1 MGSDNKTC
9 KPLNLF
15 FSYGHEKKD
24 QFITCKIFH
33 AVKDR
38 GHHVWRDTE
47 KITFSS
53 SWRQKIENGVLH
65 SNGVIGCL
73 SAYSCRPGGVC
84 LDELSIAVGVRGG
97 RRVYSILLDKE
108 GDVNPPQSVADR
120 QWLDMSDWREKRAQG
135 SDVFEPWFA
144 ARMQELFAV
153 VESPENVEFV
163 GQITTIRQRL
173 TVYYGTARQNK
184 LLQNPFI
191 GRAWLTQRV
200 DAWLD
205 DENAPRTLFLTGAPA
220 VGKSAW
226 ACHYAQYNG
235 RVAAALFLDSDC
247 DYFNDP
253 RTVIQTL
260 AFLLACRLP
269 EYREIL
275 MEFLPDN
282 RKETAKMSEQE
293 LFSCLLA
300 EPFQHIV
307 DGAHRHMAI
316 VIDGL
321 DEAGHETNALAKVL
335 FRYAAQLPNWI
346 RFLLCGRDVPAL
358 RPFTETALRVELPSG
373 SAENLADMRAFFC
386 FRLEKTFGSDPQWGE
401 ALERMTARSEGIAL
415 YAQLLC
421 DMLLDKKTL
430 DCEEFPKGLTGMF
443 TVWFEHYI
451 PDVEEFRRFFRPAIC
466 CILGMPGQALPI
478 ATLRRVMGWRA
489 AQTNDFL
496 LRLQV
501 LLRRKNDVHGEE
513 TVTFDHAFV
522 REWLSSE
529 AAGKFYC
536 PPEDGRE
543 LLAEGIYAAFEKDA
557 EGLTCWEA
565 IILYDYGK
573 SNPFQLPE
581 ENIMGLLRYNEKYA
595 QKIAD
600 SFALEDKVMMVAEL
614 NRKRGKL
621 NFANLFLQ
629 EILEKSD
636 KRLERHS
643 DAETLRRRAICLNKY
658 GYNLREQCRYH
669 KAQDTFSEY
678 RCVLREIYKKTGL
691 IEDKRDY
698 LMSDIT
704 IGDTIVAGVK
714 NEDEW
719 DSFIGIR
726 ASLDKAIS
734 KALRAADKHYTRT
747 QEKMEELTTEQDGKQ
762 YLVDLALCYK
772 KKGHVQKDSQSAL
785 FWFEE
790 EAKTYEKAYAEQSTE
805 SVNEK
810 LIDCYIRIG
819 DIQKEL
825 ENDEGAQDAYKSA
838 YEKLEKNP
846 ELSTEP
852 DEMAKQAVQLDRNG
866 DLLLRLGK
874 WDEALDS
881 YCASRKQRKQLV
893 NVRST
898 PQTQMDL
905 AASCSKVAS
914 MLNSKEKRKE
924 AEEYYHEA
932 YCLLENL
939 RKNTKSDRILSAW
952 YECINNLNGICIKTE
967 RLSEAAQCQ
976 QKHFDVYFGEE
987 FSKLNK
993 FISRDPMMFSFSL
1006 IDLGGAY
1013 ERAGDMETAI
1023 EKYRQALKKME
1034 SISSNYGWDRI
1045 GEEMEILRTRIAE
1058 LEQKTE

>member
-163 GQITTIRQRL
+163 GQITTIKQRL

-321 DEAGHETNALAKVL
+321 DEAGHETNTLAKVL
-335 FRYAAQLPNWI
+335 FRYASQLPDWI

-373 SAENLADMRAFFC
+373 SAENLADMRALFC

-466 CILGMPGQALPI
+466 CILGAPGQALPI

-501 LLRRKNDVHGEE
+501 LLRRKNDVYGEE

-522 REWLSSE
+522 REWLGSE

-565 IILYDYGK
+565 LY
-573 SNPFQLPE
+573 L
-581 ENIMGLLRYNEKYA
+581 YA
-595 QKIAD
+595 ANCWLHTFSDEQSQRITD
-600 SFALEDKVMMVAEL
+600 SFLLEDKVLSVAKTYIEKGSLAVADRIFRMVLDRADDRLSRHGQEADIL
-614 NRKRGKL
+614 LRK
-621 NFANLFLQ
+621 AV
-629 EILEKSD
+629 
-636 KRLERHS
+636 
-643 DAETLRRRAICLNKY
+643 CLSEY
-658 GYNLREQCRYH
+658 GNNLREQCRHSEAKKTLLACTKILQELCRTGKTEDERNFLTSYIAIGDAVRSESGKKESLRYYR
-669 KAQDTFSEY
+669 KAQIGMERLTARQDG
-678 RCVLREIYKKTGL
+678 KM
-691 IEDKRDY
+691 Y
-698 LMSDIT
+698 LSDLAICYERM
-704 IGDTIVAGVK
+704 GDVQEK
-714 NEDEW
+714 NEDAVYWYKKEYDVYQKCLTSDMAERIINCEVRLGDCYMELGQW
-719 DSFIGIR
+719 KEVLQVYSDAYENWREYFKDPKTPAAIASQAVLFDRAGGLYSRIGQN
-726 ASLDKAIS
+726 A
-734 KALRAADKHYTRT
+734 KALEYFR
-747 QEKMEELTTEQDGKQ
+747 
-762 YLVDLALCYK
+762 
-772 KKGHVQKDSQSAL
+772 
-785 FWFEE
+785 
-790 EAKTYEKAYAEQSTE
+790 E
-805 SVNEK
+805 SMR
-810 LIDCYIRIG
+810 LRI
-819 DIQKEL
+819 Q
-825 ENDEGAQDAYKSA
+825 
-838 YEKLEKNP
+838 LEKRK
-846 ELSTEP
+846 STP
-852 DEMAKQAVQLDRNG
+852 MTRWNLAVSYRLVADE
-866 DLLLRLGK
+866 
-874 WDEALDS
+874 
-881 YCASRKQRKQLV
+881 LV
-893 NVRST
+893 NVN
-898 PQTQMDL
+898 
-905 AASCSKVAS
+905 A
-914 MLNSKEKRKE
+914 
-924 AEEYYHEA
+924 HEA
-932 YCLLENL
+932 QEYFKKACAVLKQLKEEKMGNSYIEDELEYCQ
-939 RKNTKSDRILSAW
+939 R
-952 YECINNLNGICIKTE
+952 
-967 RLSEAAQCQ
+967 RLSYIE
-976 QKHFDVYFGEE
+976 
-987 FSKLNK
+987 
-993 FISRDPMMFSFSL
+993 SL
-1006 IDLGGAY
+1006 Y
-1013 ERAGDMETAI
+1013 
-1023 EKYRQALKKME
+1023 KK
-1034 SISSNYGWDRI
+1034 
-1045 GEEMEILRTRIAE
+1045 
-1058 LEQKTE
+1058 

>member
-15 FSYGHEKKD
+15 FSYGRKKED

-163 GQITTIRQRL
+163 GQIATIRQRL
-173 TVYYGTARQNK
+173 AVYYGTARQNK

-205 DENAPRTLFLTGAPA
+205 DKNAPRTLFLTGAPA

-275 MEFLPDN
+275 MEFLPDS

-335 FRYAAQLPNWI
+335 FRYASQLPDWI

-373 SAENLADMRAFFC
+373 SAENLADMRALFC

-430 DCEEFPKGLTGMF
+430 DCEEFPVGLTGMF

-501 LLRRKNDVHGEE
+501 LLRRKNDVYGEE

-522 REWLSSE
+522 REWLGSE

-557 EGLTCWEA
+557 EGLTCLEA
-565 IILYDYGK
+565 LY
-573 SNPFQLPE
+573 L
-581 ENIMGLLRYNEKYA
+581 YA
-595 QKIAD
+595 ANCWLHTFSDEQSQKITD
-600 SFALEDKVMMVAEL
+600 SFLLEDKVLSVAKTYIEKGSLAVADRIFRMVLDRADDRLSRHGQEADIL
-614 NRKRGKL
+614 LRK
-621 NFANLFLQ
+621 AV
-629 EILEKSD
+629 
-636 KRLERHS
+636 
-643 DAETLRRRAICLNKY
+643 CLSEY
-658 GYNLREQCRYH
+658 GNNLREQCRHSEAKKTLLACTKILQELCRTGKTEDERNFLTSYIAIGDAVRSESGKKESLRYYR
-669 KAQDTFSEY
+669 KAQIGMERLTARQDG
-678 RCVLREIYKKTGL
+678 KM
-691 IEDKRDY
+691 Y
-698 LMSDIT
+698 LSDLAICYERM
-704 IGDTIVAGVK
+704 GDVQEK
-714 NEDEW
+714 NEDAVYWYKKEYDVYQKCLTSDMAERIINCEVRLGDCYMELGQW
-719 DSFIGIR
+719 KEVLQVYSDAYENWREYFKDPKTPAAIASQAVLFDRAGGLYSRIGQN
-726 ASLDKAIS
+726 A
-734 KALRAADKHYTRT
+734 KALEYFR
-747 QEKMEELTTEQDGKQ
+747 
-762 YLVDLALCYK
+762 
-772 KKGHVQKDSQSAL
+772 
-785 FWFEE
+785 
-790 EAKTYEKAYAEQSTE
+790 E
-805 SVNEK
+805 SMR
-810 LIDCYIRIG
+810 LRI
-819 DIQKEL
+819 Q
-825 ENDEGAQDAYKSA
+825 
-838 YEKLEKNP
+838 LEKRK
-846 ELSTEP
+846 STP
-852 DEMAKQAVQLDRNG
+852 MTQWNLAVSYRLVADE
-866 DLLLRLGK
+866 
-874 WDEALDS
+874 
-881 YCASRKQRKQLV
+881 LV
-893 NVRST
+893 NVN
-898 PQTQMDL
+898 
-905 AASCSKVAS
+905 A
-914 MLNSKEKRKE
+914 
-924 AEEYYHEA
+924 HEA
-932 YCLLENL
+932 QEYFKKACAVLKQLKQEKKGNSYIEDELEYCQ
-939 RKNTKSDRILSAW
+939 R
-952 YECINNLNGICIKTE
+952 
-967 RLSEAAQCQ
+967 RLSYIE
-976 QKHFDVYFGEE
+976 
-987 FSKLNK
+987 
-993 FISRDPMMFSFSL
+993 SL
-1006 IDLGGAY
+1006 Y
-1013 ERAGDMETAI
+1013 
-1023 EKYRQALKKME
+1023 KK
-1034 SISSNYGWDRI
+1034 
-1045 GEEMEILRTRIAE
+1045 
-1058 LEQKTE
+1058 

>member
-335 FRYAAQLPNWI
+335 FRYAAQLPDWI

-373 SAENLADMRAFFC
+373 SAENLADMRALFC

-401 ALERMTARSEGIAL
+401 ALERMTARSEGIAM

-430 DCEEFPKGLTGMF
+430 DCEEFPVGLTGMF

-466 CILGMPGQALPI
+466 CILGAPGQALPI

-501 LLRRKNDVHGEE
+501 LLRRKNDVYGEE

-522 REWLSSE
+522 REWLGSE
-529 AAGKFYC
+529 AAGRFYC

-565 IILYDYGK
+565 LY
-573 SNPFQLPE
+573 L
-581 ENIMGLLRYNEKYA
+581 YA
-595 QKIAD
+595 ANCWLHTFSDEQSQRITD
-600 SFALEDKVMMVAEL
+600 SFLLEDKVLSVAKTYIEKGSLAVADRIFRMVLDRADDRLSRHGQEADIL
-614 NRKRGKL
+614 LRK
-621 NFANLFLQ
+621 AV
-629 EILEKSD
+629 
-636 KRLERHS
+636 
-643 DAETLRRRAICLNKY
+643 CLSEY
-658 GYNLREQCRYH
+658 GNNLREQCRHSEAKKTLLACTKILQELCRTGKTEDERNFLTSYIAIGDAVRSESGKKESLRYYR
-669 KAQDTFSEY
+669 KAQIGMERLTARQD
-678 RCVLREIYKKTGL
+678 G
-691 IEDKRDY
+691 KRY
-698 LMSDIT
+698 LSDLAICYERM
-704 IGDTIVAGVK
+704 GDVQEK
-714 NEDEW
+714 NEDAVYWYKKEYDVYQKCLTSDMAERIINCEVRLGDCYMELGQW
-719 DSFIGIR
+719 KEVLQVYSDAYENWREYFKDPKTPAAIASQAVLFDRSGGLYSRIGQN
-726 ASLDKAIS
+726 A
-734 KALRAADKHYTRT
+734 KALEYFR
-747 QEKMEELTTEQDGKQ
+747 
-762 YLVDLALCYK
+762 
-772 KKGHVQKDSQSAL
+772 
-785 FWFEE
+785 
-790 EAKTYEKAYAEQSTE
+790 E
-805 SVNEK
+805 SMR
-810 LIDCYIRIG
+810 LRI
-819 DIQKEL
+819 Q
-825 ENDEGAQDAYKSA
+825 
-838 YEKLEKNP
+838 LEKRK
-846 ELSTEP
+846 STP
-852 DEMAKQAVQLDRNG
+852 MTRWNLAVSYRLVADE
-866 DLLLRLGK
+866 
-874 WDEALDS
+874 
-881 YCASRKQRKQLV
+881 LV
-893 NVRST
+893 NVN
-898 PQTQMDL
+898 
-905 AASCSKVAS
+905 A
-914 MLNSKEKRKE
+914 
-924 AEEYYHEA
+924 HEA
-932 YCLLENL
+932 QEYFKKACAVLKQLKEEKMGNSYIEDELEYCQ
-939 RKNTKSDRILSAW
+939 R
-952 YECINNLNGICIKTE
+952 
-967 RLSEAAQCQ
+967 RLSYIE
-976 QKHFDVYFGEE
+976 
-987 FSKLNK
+987 
-993 FISRDPMMFSFSL
+993 SL
-1006 IDLGGAY
+1006 Y
-1013 ERAGDMETAI
+1013 
-1023 EKYRQALKKME
+1023 KK
-1034 SISSNYGWDRI
+1034 
-1045 GEEMEILRTRIAE
+1045 
-1058 LEQKTE
+1058 

>member
-163 GQITTIRQRL
+163 GQITTIKQRL

-321 DEAGHETNALAKVL
+321 DEAGHETNTLAKVL
-335 FRYAAQLPNWI
+335 FRYASQLPDWI

-373 SAENLADMRAFFC
+373 SAENLADMRALFC

-466 CILGMPGQALPI
+466 CILVAPGQALPI

-501 LLRRKNDVHGEE
+501 LLRRKNDVYGEE

-522 REWLSSE
+522 REWLGSE

-565 IILYDYGK
+565 LY
-573 SNPFQLPE
+573 L
-581 ENIMGLLRYNEKYA
+581 YA
-595 QKIAD
+595 ANCWLHTFSDEQSQRITD
-600 SFALEDKVMMVAEL
+600 SFLLEDKVLSVAKTYIEKGSLAVADRIFRMVLDRADDRLSRHGQEADIL
-614 NRKRGKL
+614 LRK
-621 NFANLFLQ
+621 AV
-629 EILEKSD
+629 
-636 KRLERHS
+636 
-643 DAETLRRRAICLNKY
+643 CLSEY
-658 GYNLREQCRYH
+658 GNNLREQCRHSEAKKTLLACTKILQELCRTGKTEDERNFLTSYIAIGDAVRSESGKKESLRYYR
-669 KAQDTFSEY
+669 KAQIGMERLTARQDG
-678 RCVLREIYKKTGL
+678 KM
-691 IEDKRDY
+691 Y
-698 LMSDIT
+698 LSDLAICYERM
-704 IGDTIVAGVK
+704 GDVQEK
-714 NEDEW
+714 NEDAVYWYKKEYDVYQKCLTSDMAERIINCEVRLGDCYMELGQW
-719 DSFIGIR
+719 KEVLQVYSDAYENWREYFKDPKTPAAIASQAVLFDRAGGLYSRIGQN
-726 ASLDKAIS
+726 A
-734 KALRAADKHYTRT
+734 KALEYFR
-747 QEKMEELTTEQDGKQ
+747 
-762 YLVDLALCYK
+762 
-772 KKGHVQKDSQSAL
+772 
-785 FWFEE
+785 
-790 EAKTYEKAYAEQSTE
+790 E
-805 SVNEK
+805 SMR
-810 LIDCYIRIG
+810 LRI
-819 DIQKEL
+819 Q
-825 ENDEGAQDAYKSA
+825 
-838 YEKLEKNP
+838 LEKRK
-846 ELSTEP
+846 STP
-852 DEMAKQAVQLDRNG
+852 MTRWNLAVSYRLVADE
-866 DLLLRLGK
+866 
-874 WDEALDS
+874 
-881 YCASRKQRKQLV
+881 LV
-893 NVRST
+893 NVN
-898 PQTQMDL
+898 
-905 AASCSKVAS
+905 A
-914 MLNSKEKRKE
+914 
-924 AEEYYHEA
+924 HEA
-932 YCLLENL
+932 QEYFKKACAVLKQLKEEKMGNSYIEDELEYCQ
-939 RKNTKSDRILSAW
+939 R
-952 YECINNLNGICIKTE
+952 
-967 RLSEAAQCQ
+967 RLSYIE
-976 QKHFDVYFGEE
+976 
-987 FSKLNK
+987 
-993 FISRDPMMFSFSL
+993 SL
-1006 IDLGGAY
+1006 Y
-1013 ERAGDMETAI
+1013 
-1023 EKYRQALKKME
+1023 KK
-1034 SISSNYGWDRI
+1034 
-1045 GEEMEILRTRIAE
+1045 
-1058 LEQKTE
+1058 

>member
-163 GQITTIRQRL
+163 GQITTIKQRL

-275 MEFLPDN
+275 MEFLPDS
-282 RKETAKMSEQE
+282 RKETAGMSEQE

-335 FRYAAQLPNWI
+335 FRYASQLPDWI

-358 RPFTETALRVELPSG
+358 KPFTETALRVELPSG

-466 CILGMPGQALPI
+466 CILGAPGQALPI

-501 LLRRKNDVHGEE
+501 LLRRKNDVYGEE

-522 REWLSSE
+522 REWLGSE
-529 AAGKFYC
+529 AAGRFYC

-565 IILYDYGK
+565 LY
-573 SNPFQLPE
+573 L
-581 ENIMGLLRYNEKYA
+581 YA
-595 QKIAD
+595 ANCWLHTFSDEQSQRITD
-600 SFALEDKVMMVAEL
+600 SFLLEDKVLSVAKTYIEKGSLAVADRIFRMVLDRADDRLSRHGQEADIL
-614 NRKRGKL
+614 LRK
-621 NFANLFLQ
+621 AV
-629 EILEKSD
+629 
-636 KRLERHS
+636 
-643 DAETLRRRAICLNKY
+643 CLSEY
-658 GYNLREQCRYH
+658 GNNLREQCRHSEAKKTLLACTKILQELCRTGKTEDERNFLTSYIAIGDAVRSESGKKESLRYYR
-669 KAQDTFSEY
+669 KAQIGMERLTARQDG
-678 RCVLREIYKKTGL
+678 KM
-691 IEDKRDY
+691 Y
-698 LMSDIT
+698 LSDLAICYERM
-704 IGDTIVAGVK
+704 GDVQEK
-714 NEDEW
+714 NEDAVYWYKKEYDVYQKCLTSDMAERIINCEVRLGDCYMELGQW
-719 DSFIGIR
+719 KEVLQVYSDAYENWREYFKDPKTPAAIASQAVLFDRAGGLYSRIGQN
-726 ASLDKAIS
+726 A
-734 KALRAADKHYTRT
+734 KALEYFR
-747 QEKMEELTTEQDGKQ
+747 
-762 YLVDLALCYK
+762 
-772 KKGHVQKDSQSAL
+772 
-785 FWFEE
+785 
-790 EAKTYEKAYAEQSTE
+790 E
-805 SVNEK
+805 SMR
-810 LIDCYIRIG
+810 LRI
-819 DIQKEL
+819 Q
-825 ENDEGAQDAYKSA
+825 
-838 YEKLEKNP
+838 LEKRK
-846 ELSTEP
+846 STP
-852 DEMAKQAVQLDRNG
+852 MTRWNLAVSYRLVADE
-866 DLLLRLGK
+866 
-874 WDEALDS
+874 
-881 YCASRKQRKQLV
+881 LV
-893 NVRST
+893 NVN
-898 PQTQMDL
+898 
-905 AASCSKVAS
+905 A
-914 MLNSKEKRKE
+914 
-924 AEEYYHEA
+924 HEA
-932 YCLLENL
+932 QEYFKKACAVLKQLKEEKMGNSYIEDELEYCQ
-939 RKNTKSDRILSAW
+939 R
-952 YECINNLNGICIKTE
+952 
-967 RLSEAAQCQ
+967 RLSYIE
-976 QKHFDVYFGEE
+976 
-987 FSKLNK
+987 
-993 FISRDPMMFSFSL
+993 SL
-1006 IDLGGAY
+1006 Y
-1013 ERAGDMETAI
+1013 
-1023 EKYRQALKKME
+1023 KK
-1034 SISSNYGWDRI
+1034 
-1045 GEEMEILRTRIAE
+1045 
-1058 LEQKTE
+1058 

>member
-15 FSYGHEKKD
+15 FSYGRKKED

-163 GQITTIRQRL
+163 GQIATIRQRL

-275 MEFLPDN
+275 LEFLPAS

-321 DEAGHETNALAKVL
+321 DEAGHETNTLAKVL
-335 FRYAAQLPNWI
+335 FRYAAQLPDWI

-358 RPFTETALRVELPSG
+358 KPFTETALRVELPSG
-373 SAENLADMRAFFC
+373 SAENLADMRALFC

-430 DCEEFPKGLTGMF
+430 DCEDFPKGLTGMF

-501 LLRRKNDVHGEE
+501 LLRRKNDVYGEE

-522 REWLSSE
+522 REWLGSE

-557 EGLTCWEA
+557 EGLTRLEA
-565 IILYDYGK
+565 AYLYAVNYDFHLF
-573 SNPFQLPE
+573 SDEQNRR
-581 ENIMGLLRYNEKYA
+581 IT
-595 QKIAD
+595 D
-600 SFALEDKVMMVAEL
+600 SRSMEDKVLAVAETHIEEGRL
-614 NRKRGKL
+614 AAADGIFRMVLEMADDRISRCGREV
-621 NFANLFLQ
+621 
-629 EILEKSD
+629 EIL
-636 KRLERHS
+636 
-643 DAETLRRRAICLNKY
+643 RRKAVCLSIY
-658 GYNLREQCRYH
+658 GNNLREQCRYSEAKKTLWACTKILQELCRTGKTEDERNFWINYNAIGDVVRLESGRKESLPYYR
-669 KAQDTFSEY
+669 KAQRGMESLTARQEGARYLSDLAICYERIGDVQEKTKEAAY
-678 RCVLREIYKKTGL
+678 WYKKEYDVYQKCLTSDMADQIINCEVRLGDCYMEL
-691 IEDKRDY
+691 GQLKEAKRVY
-698 LMSDIT
+698 SD
-704 IGDTIVAGVK
+704 AYKKWNEYFK
-714 NEDEW
+714 NKKTP
-719 DSFIGIR
+719 
-726 ASLDKAIS
+726 KAILNQAILFDRAGGLYS
-734 KALRAADKHYTRT
+734 RIGQNEKALIWYQKSLRLLIQLEKKKSTSTTRRNLAASYRNVADELANVNVHEAKEYFKKEYAILKQLK
-747 QEKMEELTTEQDGKQ
+747 QEKM
-762 YLVDLALCYK
+762 
-772 KKGHVQKDSQSAL
+772 
-785 FWFEE
+785 
-790 EAKTYEKAYAEQSTE
+790 
-805 SVNEK
+805 
-810 LIDCYIRIG
+810 G
-819 DIQKEL
+819 DIEDDL
-825 ENDEGAQDAYKSA
+825 EYCQRRLSYIEGLC
-838 YEKLEKNP
+838 EKTAEP
-846 ELSTEP
+846 EP
-852 DEMAKQAVQLDRNG
+852 
-866 DLLLRLGK
+866 
-874 WDEALDS
+874 
-881 YCASRKQRKQLV
+881 
-893 NVRST
+893 
-898 PQTQMDL
+898 
-905 AASCSKVAS
+905 
-914 MLNSKEKRKE
+914 
-924 AEEYYHEA
+924 
-932 YCLLENL
+932 
-939 RKNTKSDRILSAW
+939 
-952 YECINNLNGICIKTE
+952 KTE
-967 RLSEAAQCQ
+967 
-976 QKHFDVYFGEE
+976 
-987 FSKLNK
+987 
-993 FISRDPMMFSFSL
+993 
-1006 IDLGGAY
+1006 
-1013 ERAGDMETAI
+1013 
-1023 EKYRQALKKME
+1023 
-1034 SISSNYGWDRI
+1034 
-1045 GEEMEILRTRIAE
+1045 
-1058 LEQKTE
+1058 

>member
-15 FSYGHEKKD
+15 FSYGHKKEE

-38 GHHVWRDTE
+38 GHHIWRDTE

-120 QWLDMSDWREKRAQG
+120 QWLDMSAWREKRAQG
-135 SDVFEPWFA
+135 SAVFEPWFA

-153 VESPENVEFV
+153 IESPENVEFV

-173 TVYYGTARQNK
+173 TVYYGTAKQNK

-205 DENAPRTLFLTGAPA
+205 DKNAPRTLFLTGAPA

-275 MEFLPDN
+275 MEFLPDS
-282 RKETAKMSEQE
+282 RKETARMNEQE

-335 FRYAAQLPNWI
+335 FRYASQLPNWI

-358 RPFTETALRVELPSG
+358 KPFTETALRVELPSG

-401 ALERMTARSEGIAL
+401 ALERMTARSEGIAM

-501 LLRRKNDVHGEE
+501 LLRRKNDVYGEE

-522 REWLSSE
+522 REWLGSE
-529 AAGKFYC
+529 AAGRFYC

-565 IILYDYGK
+565 ETLADFRNMLSQTQREKVEDSYAFEVVLLRAAKHNLPLYGQAHAIAASRCTRNESENNLRHLLEILNKETIITLATKELRENYPLLLSEKCDVYKKLEPLVTGDEKETIRKHWIRHYIQIGNYLAHSGKLFDGHRILEQSCKELEEKEIYPKELLIAYDAFLYCLRKENKHRKAWKTCKNACALAKKTQDMYYISEFYTEMGAILLDLDHPEMIPNYLQEGAEKMESVYKNATRNKSDSDRFMPYLREASKACKDLGDMFYEASNTPQAINAYQISVKIREPMKKERDNDELNDSLLISCLKPDGPNVTDDLSDWYQKFKTYKKWLEDYTQKGYTI
-573 SNPFQLPE
+573 SQR
-581 ENIMGLLRYNEKYA
+581 NIMN
-595 QKIAD
+595 
-600 SFALEDKVMMVAEL
+600 
-614 NRKRGKL
+614 
-621 NFANLFLQ
+621 
-629 EILEKSD
+629 
-636 KRLERHS
+636 RLERH
-643 DAETLRRRAICLNKY
+643 C
-658 GYNLREQCRYH
+658 
-669 KAQDTFSEY
+669 
-678 RCVLREIYKKTGL
+678 
-691 IEDKRDY
+691 KRLGNY
-698 LMSDIT
+698 P
-704 IGDTIVAGVK
+704 
-714 NEDEW
+714 
-719 DSFIGIR
+719 R
-726 ASLDKAIS
+726 
-734 KALRAADKHYTRT
+734 
-747 QEKMEELTTEQDGKQ
+747 
-762 YLVDLALCYK
+762 
-772 KKGHVQKDSQSAL
+772 
-785 FWFEE
+785 
-790 EAKTYEKAYAEQSTE
+790 
-805 SVNEK
+805 
-810 LIDCYIRIG
+810 
-819 DIQKEL
+819 
-825 ENDEGAQDAYKSA
+825 
-838 YEKLEKNP
+838 EKLEAHIFY
-846 ELSTEP
+846 
-852 DEMAKQAVQLDRNG
+852 MRVVG
-866 DLLLRLGK
+866 D
-874 WDEALDS
+874 
-881 YCASRKQRKQLV
+881 
-893 NVRST
+893 
-898 PQTQMDL
+898 
-905 AASCSKVAS
+905 
-914 MLNSKEKRKE
+914 MLQDIPGEKERCYQE
-924 AEEYYHEA
+924 AEE
-932 YCLLENL
+932 LLKCYNDG
-939 RKNTKSDRILSAW
+939 K
-952 YECINNLNGICIKTE
+952 
-967 RLSEAAQCQ
+967 
-976 QKHFDVYFGEE
+976 
-987 FSKLNK
+987 
-993 FISRDPMMFSFSL
+993 
-1006 IDLGGAY
+1006 
-1013 ERAGDMETAI
+1013 
-1023 EKYRQALKKME
+1023 
-1034 SISSNYGWDRI
+1034 
-1045 GEEMEILRTRIAE
+1045 
-1058 LEQKTE
+1058 

>member
-120 QWLDMSDWREKRAQG
+120 QWLDMSDWREKLAQG

-275 MEFLPDN
+275 LEFLPAS

-335 FRYAAQLPNWI
+335 FRYASQLPNWI

-358 RPFTETALRVELPSG
+358 KPFTETALRVELPSG

-501 LLRRKNDVHGEE
+501 LLRRKNDVYGEE

-522 REWLSSE
+522 REWLGSE
-529 AAGKFYC
+529 AAGRFYC

-565 IILYDYGK
+565 LY
-573 SNPFQLPE
+573 L
-581 ENIMGLLRYNEKYA
+581 YA
-595 QKIAD
+595 ANCWLHTFSDEQSQRITD
-600 SFALEDKVMMVAEL
+600 SFLLEDKVLSVAKTYIEKGSLAVADRIFRMVLDRADDRLSRHGQEADIL
-614 NRKRGKL
+614 LRK
-621 NFANLFLQ
+621 AV
-629 EILEKSD
+629 
-636 KRLERHS
+636 
-643 DAETLRRRAICLNKY
+643 CLSEY
-658 GYNLREQCRYH
+658 GNNLREQCRHSEAKKTLLACTKILQELCRTGKTEDERNFLTSYIAIGDAVRSESGKKESLRYYR
-669 KAQDTFSEY
+669 KAQIGMERLTARQDG
-678 RCVLREIYKKTGL
+678 KM
-691 IEDKRDY
+691 Y
-698 LMSDIT
+698 LSDLAICYERM
-704 IGDTIVAGVK
+704 GDVQEK
-714 NEDEW
+714 NEDAVYWYKKEYDVYQKCLTSDMAERIINCEVRLGDCYMELGQW
-719 DSFIGIR
+719 KEVLQVYSDAYENWREYFKDPKTPAAIASQAVLFDRAGGLYSRIGQN
-726 ASLDKAIS
+726 A
-734 KALRAADKHYTRT
+734 KALEYFR
-747 QEKMEELTTEQDGKQ
+747 
-762 YLVDLALCYK
+762 
-772 KKGHVQKDSQSAL
+772 
-785 FWFEE
+785 
-790 EAKTYEKAYAEQSTE
+790 E
-805 SVNEK
+805 SMR
-810 LIDCYIRIG
+810 LRI
-819 DIQKEL
+819 Q
-825 ENDEGAQDAYKSA
+825 
-838 YEKLEKNP
+838 LEKRK
-846 ELSTEP
+846 STP
-852 DEMAKQAVQLDRNG
+852 MTRWNLAVSYRLVADE
-866 DLLLRLGK
+866 
-874 WDEALDS
+874 
-881 YCASRKQRKQLV
+881 LV
-893 NVRST
+893 NVN
-898 PQTQMDL
+898 
-905 AASCSKVAS
+905 A
-914 MLNSKEKRKE
+914 
-924 AEEYYHEA
+924 HEA
-932 YCLLENL
+932 QEYFKKACAVLKQLKEEKMGNSYIEDELEYCQ
-939 RKNTKSDRILSAW
+939 R
-952 YECINNLNGICIKTE
+952 
-967 RLSEAAQCQ
+967 RLSYIE
-976 QKHFDVYFGEE
+976 
-987 FSKLNK
+987 
-993 FISRDPMMFSFSL
+993 SL
-1006 IDLGGAY
+1006 Y
-1013 ERAGDMETAI
+1013 
-1023 EKYRQALKKME
+1023 KK
-1034 SISSNYGWDRI
+1034 
-1045 GEEMEILRTRIAE
+1045 
-1058 LEQKTE
+1058 

>member
-15 FSYGHEKKD
+15 FSYGHEKED

-53 SWRQKIENGVLH
+53 SWRQKIENGVLN

-153 VESPENVEFV
+153 IESPENVEFI
-163 GQITTIRQRL
+163 GQITAIKQRL

-205 DENAPRTLFLTGAPA
+205 DKNAPRTLFLTGAPA

-275 MEFLPDN
+275 MEFLPDS
-282 RKETAKMSEQE
+282 RKETARMSEQE

-335 FRYAAQLPNWI
+335 FRYASQLPNWI

-358 RPFTETALRVELPSG
+358 KPFTETALRVELPSG
-373 SAENLADMRAFFC
+373 SAENLADMRALFC

-430 DCEEFPKGLTGMF
+430 DCEEFPVGLTGMF

-501 LLRRKNDVHGEE
+501 LLRRKNDVYGEE

-522 REWLSSE
+522 REWLGSE

-565 IILYDYGK
+565 ETLADFRNMLSQTQREKVEDSYAFEVVLLEAEKQHKHRNYSYELYEKVHAIAVSRCARSESED
-573 SNPFQLPE
+573 NLRH
-581 ENIMGLLRYNEKYA
+581 LLT
-595 QKIAD
+595 
-600 SFALEDKVMMVAEL
+600 
-614 NRKRGKL
+614 
-621 NFANLFLQ
+621 
-629 EILEKSD
+629 ILEKEEFIALSIKKFRGNFERIVSEECD
-636 KRLERHS
+636 TYKKLERLVTGVEKERVVKQWI
-643 DAETLRRRAICLNKY
+643 ACYMLLN
-658 GYNLREQCRYH
+658 H
-669 KAQDTFSEY
+669 T
-678 RCVLREIYKKTGL
+678 VT
-691 IEDKRDY
+691 
-698 LMSDIT
+698 
-704 IGDTIVAGVK
+704 
-714 NEDEW
+714 
-719 DSFIGIR
+719 
-726 ASLDKAIS
+726 
-734 KALRAADKHYTRT
+734 
-747 QEKMEELTTEQDGKQ
+747 
-762 YLVDLALCYK
+762 
-772 KKGHVQKDSQSAL
+772 
-785 FWFEE
+785 
-790 EAKTYEKAYAEQSTE
+790 
-805 SVNEK
+805 
-810 LIDCYIRIG
+810 
-819 DIQKEL
+819 EL
-825 ENDEGAQDAYKSA
+825 ENACK
-838 YEKLEKNP
+838 KLEEN
-846 ELSTEP
+846 E
-852 DEMAKQAVQLDRNG
+852 V
-866 DLLLRLGK
+866 
-874 WDEALDS
+874 
-881 YCASRKQRKQLV
+881 
-893 NVRST
+893 
-898 PQTQMDL
+898 
-905 AASCSKVAS
+905 
-914 MLNSKEKRKE
+914 
-924 AEEYYHEA
+924 YHEDLIKMYLMLA
-932 YCLLENL
+932 EVLKKENQYQKSMDNF
-939 RKNTKSDRILSAW
+939 KNACILASKMGRV
-952 YECINNLNGICIKTE
+952 INLNWKTE
-967 RLSEAAQCQ
+967 R
-976 QKHFDVYFGEE
+976 KHGRYFPK
-987 FSKLNK
+987 SHRK
-993 FISRDPMMFSFSL
+993 
-1006 IDLGGAY
+1006 
-1013 ERAGDMETAI
+1013 
-1023 EKYRQALKKME
+1023 
-1034 SISSNYGWDRI
+1034 
-1045 GEEMEILRTRIAE
+1045 
-1058 LEQKTE
+1058 

>member
-163 GQITTIRQRL
+163 GQITTIKQRL
-173 TVYYGTARQNK
+173 TVYYGTARKNK

-321 DEAGHETNALAKVL
+321 DEAGHETNTLAKVL
-335 FRYAAQLPNWI
+335 FRYASQLPDWI

-373 SAENLADMRAFFC
+373 SAENLADMRALFC

-466 CILGMPGQALPI
+466 CILGAPGQALPI

-501 LLRRKNDVHGEE
+501 LLRRKNDVYGEE

-522 REWLSSE
+522 REWLGSE

-565 IILYDYGK
+565 LY
-573 SNPFQLPE
+573 L
-581 ENIMGLLRYNEKYA
+581 YA
-595 QKIAD
+595 ANCWLHTFSDEQSQRITD
-600 SFALEDKVMMVAEL
+600 SFLLEDKVLSVAKTYIEKGSLAVADRIFRMVLDRADDRLSRHGQEADIL
-614 NRKRGKL
+614 LRK
-621 NFANLFLQ
+621 AV
-629 EILEKSD
+629 
-636 KRLERHS
+636 
-643 DAETLRRRAICLNKY
+643 CLSEY
-658 GYNLREQCRYH
+658 GNNLREQCRHSEAKKTLLACTKILQELCRTGKTEDERNFLTSYIAIGDAVRSESGKKESLRYYR
-669 KAQDTFSEY
+669 KAQIGMERLTARQDG
-678 RCVLREIYKKTGL
+678 KM
-691 IEDKRDY
+691 Y
-698 LMSDIT
+698 LSDLAICYERM
-704 IGDTIVAGVK
+704 GDVQEK
-714 NEDEW
+714 NEDAVYWYKKEYDVYQKCLTSDMAERIINCEVRLGDCYMELGQW
-719 DSFIGIR
+719 KEVLQVYSDAYENWREYFKDPKTPAAIASQAVLFDRAGGLYSRIGQN
-726 ASLDKAIS
+726 A
-734 KALRAADKHYTRT
+734 KALEYFR
-747 QEKMEELTTEQDGKQ
+747 
-762 YLVDLALCYK
+762 
-772 KKGHVQKDSQSAL
+772 
-785 FWFEE
+785 
-790 EAKTYEKAYAEQSTE
+790 E
-805 SVNEK
+805 SMR
-810 LIDCYIRIG
+810 LRI
-819 DIQKEL
+819 Q
-825 ENDEGAQDAYKSA
+825 
-838 YEKLEKNP
+838 LEKRK
-846 ELSTEP
+846 STP
-852 DEMAKQAVQLDRNG
+852 MTRWNLAVSYRLVADE
-866 DLLLRLGK
+866 
-874 WDEALDS
+874 
-881 YCASRKQRKQLV
+881 LV
-893 NVRST
+893 NVN
-898 PQTQMDL
+898 
-905 AASCSKVAS
+905 A
-914 MLNSKEKRKE
+914 
-924 AEEYYHEA
+924 HEA
-932 YCLLENL
+932 QEYFKKACAVLKQLKEEKMGNSYIEDELEYCQ
-939 RKNTKSDRILSAW
+939 R
-952 YECINNLNGICIKTE
+952 
-967 RLSEAAQCQ
+967 RLSYIE
-976 QKHFDVYFGEE
+976 
-987 FSKLNK
+987 
-993 FISRDPMMFSFSL
+993 SL
-1006 IDLGGAY
+1006 Y
-1013 ERAGDMETAI
+1013 
-1023 EKYRQALKKME
+1023 KK
-1034 SISSNYGWDRI
+1034 
-1045 GEEMEILRTRIAE
+1045 
-1058 LEQKTE
+1058 

>member
-1 MGSDNKTC
+1 MGSDNKMC

-15 FSYGHEKKD
+15 FSYGHEKED

-33 AVKDR
+33 AVKER

-53 SWRQKIENGVLH
+53 SWRQKIENGVLN

-120 QWLDMSDWREKRAQG
+120 QWLDMSAWREKRAQG
-135 SDVFEPWFA
+135 SAVFEPWFA

-173 TVYYGTARQNK
+173 TVYYGTAKQNK

-335 FRYAAQLPNWI
+335 FRYAAQLPDWI

-373 SAENLADMRAFFC
+373 SAENLADMRALFC

-466 CILGMPGQALPI
+466 CLLGAPGQALPI

-501 LLRRKNDVHGEE
+501 LLRRKSNVYGEE

-522 REWLSSE
+522 REWLGSE

-565 IILYDYGK
+565 ETLADFRNMLSQTQREKVEDSYA
-573 SNPFQLPE
+573 FE
-581 ENIMGLLRYNEKYA
+581 VVLLRAAEQNFPLYEQAHAIAASRCTRNESENNLRHLL
-595 QKIAD
+595 KILNKK
-600 SFALEDKVMMVAEL
+600 SFITLATKELRKDYPLLLSEKCDVYKKLELLVTDDRKEKIRKQWINCYLRIGHTLTEL
-614 NRKRGKL
+614 EIVCNR
-621 NFANLFLQ
+621 
-629 EILEKSD
+629 LEKSEAYPRELLAAY
-636 KRLERHS
+636 KIFAKGLKKE
-643 DAETLRRRAICLNKY
+643 EKY
-658 GYNLREQCRYH
+658 
-669 KAQDTFSEY
+669 
-678 RCVLREIYKKTGL
+678 
-691 IEDKRDY
+691 
-698 LMSDIT
+698 
-704 IGDTIVAGVK
+704 
-714 NEDEW
+714 
-719 DSFIGIR
+719 
-726 ASLDKAIS
+726 
-734 KALRAADKHYTRT
+734 
-747 QEKMEELTTEQDGKQ
+747 
-762 YLVDLALCYK
+762 
-772 KKGHVQKDSQSAL
+772 
-785 FWFEE
+785 
-790 EAKTYEKAYAEQSTE
+790 
-805 SVNEK
+805 
-810 LIDCYIRIG
+810 
-819 DIQKEL
+819 QKEL
-825 ENDEGAQDAYKSA
+825 EVYKKGIALAKKMGDMSYISLNYLEAVDALYKIGAEEKIPQHLLDGASEMERVLKNKGKAHELWEYVVQASQECMNLGNSLYDKGNASKARKVYQTSVKLRRSLVGIRLDNDLLSKYFI
-838 YEKLEKNP
+838 EKNYKNFWEVD
-846 ELSTEP
+846 ELTHLYNQIQECEQFWERYTRKGNTERA
-852 DEMAKQAVQLDRNG
+852 ELWMKQKKLYCKELRTCFPKEVVKAHISY
-866 DLLLRLGK
+866 LRLME
-874 WDEALDS
+874 DIL
-881 YCASRKQRKQLV
+881 
-893 NVRST
+893 
-898 PQTQMDL
+898 QTKPEEQ
-905 AASCSKVAS
+905 
-914 MLNSKEKRKE
+914 EKCRKE
-924 AEEYYHEA
+924 AEELSKY
-932 YCLLENL
+932 LE
-939 RKNTKSDRILSAW
+939 
-952 YECINNLNGICIKTE
+952 
-967 RLSEAAQCQ
+967 
-976 QKHFDVYFGEE
+976 
-987 FSKLNK
+987 
-993 FISRDPMMFSFSL
+993 
-1006 IDLGGAY
+1006 
-1013 ERAGDMETAI
+1013 
-1023 EKYRQALKKME
+1023 EK
-1034 SISSNYGWDRI
+1034 I
-1045 GEEMEILRTRIAE
+1045 
-1058 LEQKTE
+1058 

>member
-335 FRYAAQLPNWI
+335 FRYAAQLPDWI

-373 SAENLADMRAFFC
+373 SAENLADMRALFC

-401 ALERMTARSEGIAL
+401 ALERMTARSEGIAM

-430 DCEEFPKGLTGMF
+430 DCEEFPVGLTGMF

-466 CILGMPGQALPI
+466 CILGAPGQALPI

-501 LLRRKNDVHGEE
+501 LLRRKNDVYGEE

-522 REWLSSE
+522 REWLGSE
-529 AAGKFYC
+529 AAGRFYC

-565 IILYDYGK
+565 LY
-573 SNPFQLPE
+573 L
-581 ENIMGLLRYNEKYA
+581 YA
-595 QKIAD
+595 ANCWLHTFSDEQSQRITD
-600 SFALEDKVMMVAEL
+600 SFLLEDKVLSVAKTYIEKGSLAVADRIFRMVLDRADDRLSRHGQEADIL
-614 NRKRGKL
+614 LRK
-621 NFANLFLQ
+621 AV
-629 EILEKSD
+629 
-636 KRLERHS
+636 
-643 DAETLRRRAICLNKY
+643 CLSEY
-658 GYNLREQCRYH
+658 GNNLREQCRHSEAKKTLLACTKILQELCRTGKTEDERNFLTSYIAIGDAVRSESGKKESLRYYR
-669 KAQDTFSEY
+669 KAQIGMERLTARQDG
-678 RCVLREIYKKTGL
+678 KM
-691 IEDKRDY
+691 Y
-698 LMSDIT
+698 LSDLAICYERM
-704 IGDTIVAGVK
+704 GDVQEK
-714 NEDEW
+714 NEDAVYWYKKEYDVYQKCLTSDMAERIINCEVRLGDCYMELGQW
-719 DSFIGIR
+719 KEVLQVYSDAYENWREYFKDPKTPAAIASQAVLFDRAGGLYSRIGQN
-726 ASLDKAIS
+726 A
-734 KALRAADKHYTRT
+734 KALEYFR
-747 QEKMEELTTEQDGKQ
+747 
-762 YLVDLALCYK
+762 
-772 KKGHVQKDSQSAL
+772 
-785 FWFEE
+785 
-790 EAKTYEKAYAEQSTE
+790 E
-805 SVNEK
+805 SMR
-810 LIDCYIRIG
+810 LRI
-819 DIQKEL
+819 Q
-825 ENDEGAQDAYKSA
+825 
-838 YEKLEKNP
+838 LEKRK
-846 ELSTEP
+846 STP
-852 DEMAKQAVQLDRNG
+852 MTRWNLAVSYRLVADE
-866 DLLLRLGK
+866 
-874 WDEALDS
+874 
-881 YCASRKQRKQLV
+881 LV
-893 NVRST
+893 NVN
-898 PQTQMDL
+898 
-905 AASCSKVAS
+905 A
-914 MLNSKEKRKE
+914 
-924 AEEYYHEA
+924 HEA
-932 YCLLENL
+932 QEYFKKACAVLKQLKEEKMGNSYIEDELEYCQ
-939 RKNTKSDRILSAW
+939 R
-952 YECINNLNGICIKTE
+952 
-967 RLSEAAQCQ
+967 RLSYIE
-976 QKHFDVYFGEE
+976 
-987 FSKLNK
+987 
-993 FISRDPMMFSFSL
+993 SL
-1006 IDLGGAY
+1006 Y
-1013 ERAGDMETAI
+1013 
-1023 EKYRQALKKME
+1023 KK
-1034 SISSNYGWDRI
+1034 
-1045 GEEMEILRTRIAE
+1045 
-1058 LEQKTE
+1058 

>member
-9 KPLNLF
+9 KPLRLF
-15 FSYGHEKKD
+15 FSYGHKKED
-24 QFITCKIFH
+24 QYITCRIFH

-38 GHHVWRDTE
+38 GHYVWRDTE
-47 KITFSS
+47 KITFNS
-53 SWRQKIENGVLH
+53 SWRQKIENGVLT

-84 LDELSIAVGVRGG
+84 LDELSIAVGVQGG

-135 SDVFEPWFA
+135 SAVFEPWFA

-153 VESPENVEFV
+153 IESPENAEFV

-173 TVYYGTARQNK
+173 AVYYGTARQNK

-191 GRAWLTQRV
+191 GRAWLTQKA

-205 DENAPRTLFLTGAPA
+205 DKKAPRTLFLTGAPG

-269 EYREIL
+269 EYREVL
-275 MEFLPDN
+275 MEFLPAS
-282 RKETAKMSEQE
+282 RKKTARMSEQE

-307 DGAHRHMAI
+307 DGGHRNMVI

-335 FRYAAQLPNWI
+335 FRYASQLPDWI

-358 RPFTETALRVELPSG
+358 KPFTETALRVELPSR
-373 SAENLADMRAFFC
+373 SPENLTDMRAFFC
-386 FRLEKTFGSDPQWGE
+386 FRLEKTFGSDPQWKE

-466 CILGMPGQALPI
+466 CLLGAPGQALPI

-501 LLRRKNDVHGEE
+501 LLRRKNDVYGEE

-522 REWLSSE
+522 REWLGSE

-536 PPEDGRE
+536 PPEDGRA
-543 LLAEGIYAAFEKDA
+543 LLAEGLFAAFEKDA

-565 IILYDYGK
+565 LY
-573 SNPFQLPE
+573 L
-581 ENIMGLLRYNEKYA
+581 YA
-595 QKIAD
+595 ANCWLHTFSDEQSRRITD
-600 SFALEDKVMMVAEL
+600 SFLLEDKVLTVAKTYIEKGKMAAADRIFRMVLDRADDRL
-614 NRKRGKL
+614 SRHGPD
-621 NFANLFLQ
+621 A
-629 EILEKSD
+629 EIL
-636 KRLERHS
+636 
-643 DAETLRRRAICLNKY
+643 RRKAVCLSEY
-658 GYNLREQCRYH
+658 GNNLREQCCHSEAIKTLLACTKILQGLCRNGEIEDERNFLTSYIAIGDAVRSKSGKKESLRYYR
-669 KAQDTFSEY
+669 KAQLGMERLTAGQDGAMYLSDLAICYERMGDVQEKTEDAAY
-678 RCVLREIYKKTGL
+678 WYKKAHDVYQKCLTS
-691 IEDKRDY
+691 DMAKRIINCKVR
-698 LMSDIT
+698 L
-704 IGDTIVAGVK
+704 G
-714 NEDEW
+714 
-719 DSFIGIR
+719 
-726 ASLDKAIS
+726 
-734 KALRAADKHYTRT
+734 
-747 QEKMEELTTEQDGKQ
+747 
-762 YLVDLALCYK
+762 
-772 KKGHVQKDSQSAL
+772 
-785 FWFEE
+785 
-790 EAKTYEKAYAEQSTE
+790 
-805 SVNEK
+805 
-810 LIDCYIRIG
+810 DCYMKLG
-819 DIQKEL
+819 QLKKANSVYD
-825 ENDEGAQDAYKSA
+825 DAYKKWGEYFKDPKTQEAIASQA
-838 YEKLEKNP
+838 ILFDRAGGIGSRIGQKDKALTNFRESLRLRIQLEKLK
-846 ELSTEP
+846 
-852 DEMAKQAVQLDRNG
+852 
-866 DLLLRLGK
+866 
-874 WDEALDS
+874 
-881 YCASRKQRKQLV
+881 
-893 NVRST
+893 ST
-898 PQTQMDL
+898 PRTRYVL
-905 AASCSKVAS
+905 AVSYRNVADE
-914 MLNSKEKRKE
+914 LANVN
-924 AEEYYHEA
+924 AHEA
-932 YCLLENL
+932 KKHFKKACAILEQLIQENL
-939 RKNTKSDRILSAW
+939 GNSYIEDELEYCQR
-952 YECINNLNGICIKTE
+952 
-967 RLSEAAQCQ
+967 RLSYIE
-976 QKHFDVYFGEE
+976 
-987 FSKLNK
+987 
-993 FISRDPMMFSFSL
+993 SL
-1006 IDLGGAY
+1006 Y
-1013 ERAGDMETAI
+1013 
-1023 EKYRQALKKME
+1023 KK
-1034 SISSNYGWDRI
+1034 
-1045 GEEMEILRTRIAE
+1045 
-1058 LEQKTE
+1058 

>member
-9 KPLNLF
+9 KPLRLF
-15 FSYGHEKKD
+15 FSYGHKKED
-24 QFITCKIFH
+24 QYITCRIFH

-53 SWRQKIENGVLH
+53 SWRQKIENGVLN

-120 QWLDMSDWREKRAQG
+120 QWLDMSAWREKRAQG
-135 SDVFEPWFA
+135 SAVFEPWFA

-153 VESPENVEFV
+153 IESPENVEFV
-163 GQITTIRQRL
+163 GQITAIKQRL
-173 TVYYGTARQNK
+173 TVYYGTAKQNK

-205 DENAPRTLFLTGAPA
+205 DKNAPRTLFLTGAPA

-269 EYREIL
+269 EYREVF
-275 MEFLPDN
+275 MEFLPAS
-282 RKETAKMSEQE
+282 RKETARMSEQE

-307 DGAHRHMAI
+307 DGGHRNMVI

-321 DEAGHETNALAKVL
+321 DEAGHETNTLAKVL
-335 FRYAAQLPNWI
+335 FRYASQLPNWI

-358 RPFTETALRVELPSG
+358 RPFTETALRVELPSR
-373 SAENLADMRAFFC
+373 SAQSLADMRAFFC
-386 FRLEKTFGSDPQWGE
+386 FRLEKTFGSDPQWKE
-401 ALERMTARSEGIAL
+401 ALERMTARSEGIAM

-430 DCEEFPKGLTGMF
+430 DCEDFPKGLTGMF

-451 PDVEEFRRFFRPAIC
+451 PDALEFREIFRPAIC
-466 CILGMPGQALPI
+466 CILGAPGQALPI

-501 LLRRKNDVHGEE
+501 LLRRKNNVYGEE

-522 REWLSSE
+522 REWLGSE
-529 AAGKFYC
+529 TAGKFYC
-536 PPEDGRE
+536 PPEDGRA
-543 LLAEGIYAAFEKDA
+543 LLAEGLYAAFEKDA

-565 IILYDYGK
+565 VILYDYGK

-581 ENIMGLLRYNEKYA
+581 DNIMGLLRYNEKYA

-614 NRKRGKL
+614 NKKRGKL
-621 NFANLFLQ
+621 HFANLFLQ

-643 DAETLRRRAICLNKY
+643 DTETLRRRAICLNKY
-658 GYNLREQCRYH
+658 GYNLREQCRYD

-691 IEDKRDY
+691 IEDERDY

-714 NEDEW
+714 NEDERE
-719 DSFIGIR
+719 FLIGIL

-734 KALRAADKHYTRT
+734 NALRAADHHYTRA
-747 QEKMEELTTEQDGKQ
+747 QEKMGELTTKPEGQQ
-762 YLVDLALCYK
+762 YIIDLALCYK
-772 KKGHVQKDSQSAL
+772 KRGHVQKDSRNAL

-790 EAKTYEKAYAEQSTE
+790 EAKTYEKAYAEQGAK

-819 DIQKEL
+819 DIQREL
-825 ENDEGAQDAYKSA
+825 ENTEGAQNAYKSA

-846 ELSTEP
+846 ALPIEP
-852 DEMAKQAVQLDRNG
+852 DEMTKRAVQLDREG

-874 WDEALDS
+874 WKEALDS
-881 YCASRKQRKQLV
+881 YFASRKLRKQLV
-893 NVRST
+893 KMRST

-905 AASCSKVAS
+905 ATSCSNVAS
-914 MLNSKEKRKE
+914 MLNSKGKLEE
-924 AEEYYHEA
+924 AEEYYHEE
-932 YCLLENL
+932 YGLLENL
-939 RKNTKSDRILSAW
+939 RKKAKSDRILSAW
-952 YECINNLNGICIKTE
+952 DKCIYNLNEIYIKEE
-967 RLSEAAQCQ
+967 RWNEAAQCK
-976 QKHFDVYFGEE
+976 QKRFDVYFGEE

-993 FISRDPMMFSFSL
+993 FISWDPMMFPFSL

-1013 ERAGDMETAI
+1013 EQAGDIETAI
-1023 EKYRQALKKME
+1023 EKYQQALKKME
-1034 SISSNYGWDRI
+1034 SISSNYGWDKI
-1045 GEEMEILRTRIAE
+1045 GEEIETLRAKIAE

>member
-9 KPLNLF
+9 RPLNLF
-15 FSYGHEKKD
+15 FSYGHKKED

-47 KITFSS
+47 KITFSA

-135 SDVFEPWFA
+135 SAVFEPWFA

-163 GQITTIRQRL
+163 GQITTIKQRL
-173 TVYYGTARQNK
+173 AVYYGTAKQNK

-235 RVAAALFLDSDC
+235 RVAVALFLDSDC

-275 MEFLPDN
+275 LEFLPDS
-282 RKETAKMSEQE
+282 RKETAGMSEQE

-307 DGAHRHMAI
+307 DGGHRRMAV

-321 DEAGHETNALAKVL
+321 DEAGNETNALAKVL
-335 FRYAAQLPNWI
+335 FRYASQLPSWI

-358 RPFTETALRVELPSG
+358 KPFTETALRVELPSG
-373 SAENLADMRAFFC
+373 SAENLADMRAFFR
-386 FRLEKTFGSDPQWGE
+386 FRLEKTFGSDPQWKE
-401 ALERMTARSEGIAL
+401 ALEKMTARSEGIAM

-430 DCEEFPKGLTGMF
+430 DCEELPVGLTGMF

-466 CILGMPGQALPI
+466 CILGALGQALPI

-489 AQTNDFL
+489 AQMNDFL

-501 LLRRKNDVHGEE
+501 LLRRKNDVYGEE

-522 REWLSSE
+522 REWLGSE

-565 IILYDYGK
+565 LY
-573 SNPFQLPE
+573 L
-581 ENIMGLLRYNEKYA
+581 YA
-595 QKIAD
+595 ANCCLHTFSDEQSQGITD
-600 SFALEDKVMMVAEL
+600 SFLLEDKVLSVAKTYIEKGKMTVADMIFSMVLDRADDRLSRHGQEADIL
-614 NRKRGKL
+614 LRK
-621 NFANLFLQ
+621 AV
-629 EILEKSD
+629 
-636 KRLERHS
+636 
-643 DAETLRRRAICLNKY
+643 CLSEY
-658 GYNLREQCRYH
+658 GNNLREQCRHSEAKKRLLACTKILQELCRSGKTEDERNFLTSYIAIGDAVRSENGKKESLQYYR
-669 KAQDTFSEY
+669 KAQIGMERLTARQDGEMYLSDLAICYERMGDVQEKNKDAAY
-678 RCVLREIYKKTGL
+678 WYKKEYEVYQKCLTSDMAERIINCEVRLGDCYMELGQWKEVLQVYSDAYENWREYLKDPKAPEAIASQAVLFDRAGGL
-691 IEDKRDY
+691 YSR
-698 LMSDIT
+698 
-704 IGDTIVAGVK
+704 IGQNA
-714 NEDEW
+714 
-719 DSFIGIR
+719 
-726 ASLDKAIS
+726 
-734 KALRAADKHYTRT
+734 KALEYFR
-747 QEKMEELTTEQDGKQ
+747 
-762 YLVDLALCYK
+762 
-772 KKGHVQKDSQSAL
+772 
-785 FWFEE
+785 
-790 EAKTYEKAYAEQSTE
+790 E
-805 SVNEK
+805 SMR
-810 LIDCYIRIG
+810 LRI
-819 DIQKEL
+819 
-825 ENDEGAQDAYKSA
+825 
-838 YEKLEKNP
+838 
-846 ELSTEP
+846 
-852 DEMAKQAVQLDRNG
+852 QL
-866 DLLLRLGK
+866 
-874 WDEALDS
+874 
-881 YCASRKQRKQLV
+881 
-893 NVRST
+893 
-898 PQTQMDL
+898 
-905 AASCSKVAS
+905 
-914 MLNSKEKRKE
+914 EKRKSTPMTRWNLAVSYRLVADE
-924 AEEYYHEA
+924 FINVNVHEA
-932 YCLLENL
+932 KEYLKKACAVLKQLIQENL
-939 RKNTKSDRILSAW
+939 GNSYIEDELEYCQR
-952 YECINNLNGICIKTE
+952 
-967 RLSEAAQCQ
+967 RLS
-976 QKHFDVYFGEE
+976 Y
-987 FSKLNK
+987 
-993 FISRDPMMFSFSL
+993 
-1006 IDLGGAY
+1006 
-1013 ERAGDMETAI
+1013 I
-1023 EKYRQALKKME
+1023 EGLC
-1034 SISSNYGWDRI
+1034 
-1045 GEEMEILRTRIAE
+1045 
-1058 LEQKTE
+1058 

>member
-15 FSYGHEKKD
+15 FSYGRKKED

-135 SDVFEPWFA
+135 SAVFEPWFA

-275 MEFLPDN
+275 LEFLPAS

-321 DEAGHETNALAKVL
+321 DEAGHEINTLAKVL
-335 FRYAAQLPNWI
+335 FRYAAQLPDWI

-358 RPFTETALRVELPSG
+358 KPFTETALRVELPSG

-451 PDVEEFRRFFRPAIC
+451 PDVEEFRRFFCPAIC
-466 CILGMPGQALPI
+466 CILGAPGQALPI

-501 LLRRKNDVHGEE
+501 LLRRKNDVYGEE

-522 REWLSSE
+522 REWLGSE

-543 LLAEGIYAAFEKDA
+543 ILAEGIYAAFEKDA

-565 IILYDYGK
+565 LYLYGK
-573 SNPFQLPE
+573 SSRFPYIDME
-581 ENIMGLLRYNEKYA
+581 EEPSFLCTFSKEQR
-595 QKIAD
+595 QKITD
-600 SFALEDKVMMVAEL
+600 SFALEDKVMQAAEL
-614 NRKRGKL
+614 DIQRDDL
-621 NFANLFLQ
+621 TSAEIVFS
-629 EILEKSD
+629 EILD
-636 KRLERHS
+636 RADDRLKRHGRKIEI
-643 DAETLRRRAICLNKY
+643 LRRKAACLNKY
-658 GYNLREQCRYH
+658 GCNLKEQSRDAEA
-669 KAQDTFSEY
+669 KEAFLEN
-678 RCVLREIYKKTGL
+678 RIVLRKIFSKTRTTDDKRNLLMNYVDLGDVEWEGEQFYKKAGRGMNKLTSMKGGA
-691 IEDKRDY
+691 RY
-698 LMSDIT
+698 LP
-704 IGDTIVAGVK
+704 
-714 NEDEW
+714 
-719 DSFIGIR
+719 
-726 ASLDKAIS
+726 
-734 KALRAADKHYTRT
+734 
-747 QEKMEELTTEQDGKQ
+747 
-762 YLVDLALCYK
+762 DLALCYARMGMIQGDETK
-772 KKGHVQKDSQSAL
+772 SI
-785 FWFEE
+785 FW
-790 EAKTYEKAYAEQSTE
+790 YEKERAIYE
-805 SVNEK
+805 S
-810 LIDCYIRIG
+810 LDTP
-819 DIQKEL
+819 DI
-825 ENDEGAQDAYKSA
+825 
-838 YEKLEKNP
+838 EKN
-846 ELSTEP
+846 
-852 DEMAKQAVQLDRNG
+852 
-866 DLLLRLGK
+866 
-874 WDEALDS
+874 
-881 YCASRKQRKQLV
+881 
-893 NVRST
+893 
-898 PQTQMDL
+898 
-905 AASCSKVAS
+905 
-914 MLNSKEKRKE
+914 
-924 AEEYYHEA
+924 
-932 YCLLENL
+932 
-939 RKNTKSDRILSAW
+939 
-952 YECINNLNGICIKTE
+952 
-967 RLSEAAQCQ
+967 
-976 QKHFDVYFGEE
+976 
-987 FSKLNK
+987 
-993 FISRDPMMFSFSL
+993 
-1006 IDLGGAY
+1006 
-1013 ERAGDMETAI
+1013 
-1023 EKYRQALKKME
+1023 
-1034 SISSNYGWDRI
+1034 
-1045 GEEMEILRTRIAE
+1045 
-1058 LEQKTE
+1058 

>member
-9 KPLNLF
+9 KPLRLF
-15 FSYGHEKKD
+15 FSYGHKKED
-24 QFITCKIFH
+24 QYITCRIFH
-33 AVKDR
+33 AVKER

-53 SWRQKIENGVLH
+53 SWRQKIENGVLN

-120 QWLDMSDWREKRAQG
+120 QWLDMSAWREKRAQG
-135 SDVFEPWFA
+135 SAVFEPWFA

-153 VESPENVEFV
+153 IESPENAEFV
-163 GQITTIRQRL
+163 GQITAIRQRL
-173 TVYYGTARQNK
+173 AVYYGTAKQNK

-191 GRAWLTQRV
+191 GRAWLTQKA

-205 DENAPRTLFLTGAPA
+205 KKNAPRTLFLTGAPG

-307 DGAHRHMAI
+307 DGGHRNMVI

-335 FRYAAQLPNWI
+335 FRYASQLPNWI

-358 RPFTETALRVELPSG
+358 KPFTETALRVELPSG
-373 SAENLADMRAFFC
+373 SAENLTDMRAFFC
-386 FRLEKTFGSDPQWGE
+386 FRLEKTFGSDPQWDE
-401 ALERMTARSEGIAL
+401 ALKRMTARSEGIAL

-430 DCEEFPKGLTGMF
+430 DCEDFPKGLTGMF

-466 CILGMPGQALPI
+466 CILGAPGQALPI

-501 LLRRKNDVHGEE
+501 LLRRKNNVYGEE

-522 REWLSSE
+522 REWLGSE

-536 PPEDGRE
+536 PPEDGRA
-543 LLAEGIYAAFEKDA
+543 LLAEGLYAAFEKDA

-565 IILYDYGK
+565 LY
-573 SNPFQLPE
+573 L
-581 ENIMGLLRYNEKYA
+581 YA
-595 QKIAD
+595 ANCWLHTFSDGQSRKITD
-600 SFALEDKVMMVAEL
+600 SFLLEDKVLTVAETYIEKGSL
-614 NRKRGKL
+614 AVADRIFRMVLDRADDRISRCGRE
-621 NFANLFLQ
+621 A
-629 EILEKSD
+629 EIL
-636 KRLERHS
+636 
-643 DAETLRRRAICLNKY
+643 RRKAVCLSIY
-658 GYNLREQCRYH
+658 GNNLSEQCRYSEAKKTLWACTKILQELCRTGKTQDERNFWINYNAIGDVVQLESGRKESLPYYR
-669 KAQDTFSEY
+669 KAQSGMESLTARQDGEM
-678 RCVLREIYKKTGL
+678 
-691 IEDKRDY
+691 Y
-698 LMSDIT
+698 LLDLAICYERM
-704 IGDTIVAGVK
+704 GDAQEK
-714 NEDEW
+714 NEDAAYWYKKEYDVYQKCQTSDIAEW
-719 DSFIGIR
+719 IINCEVRLGDCYVKLGQLKKANSVYGDAYKKWNEYFKNKKTPEAILNQAILFDRAGDIGSR
-726 ASLDKAIS
+726 VGQKA
-734 KALRAADKHYTRT
+734 KALEYFRKSMQLLIQLEKQKSTSTTRRNLAASYRNVADELANVNVHEAKKYFEKEYAILKQLK
-747 QEKMEELTTEQDGKQ
+747 QEKMGSIEG
-762 YLVDLALCYK
+762 DLEYCQRRLSYIESLYK
-772 KKGHVQKDSQSAL
+772 K
-785 FWFEE
+785 
-790 EAKTYEKAYAEQSTE
+790 
-805 SVNEK
+805 
-810 LIDCYIRIG
+810 
-819 DIQKEL
+819 
-825 ENDEGAQDAYKSA
+825 
-838 YEKLEKNP
+838 
-846 ELSTEP
+846 
-852 DEMAKQAVQLDRNG
+852 
-866 DLLLRLGK
+866 
-874 WDEALDS
+874 
-881 YCASRKQRKQLV
+881 
-893 NVRST
+893 
-898 PQTQMDL
+898 
-905 AASCSKVAS
+905 
-914 MLNSKEKRKE
+914 
-924 AEEYYHEA
+924 
-932 YCLLENL
+932 
-939 RKNTKSDRILSAW
+939 
-952 YECINNLNGICIKTE
+952 
-967 RLSEAAQCQ
+967 
-976 QKHFDVYFGEE
+976 
-987 FSKLNK
+987 
-993 FISRDPMMFSFSL
+993 
-1006 IDLGGAY
+1006 
-1013 ERAGDMETAI
+1013 
-1023 EKYRQALKKME
+1023 
-1034 SISSNYGWDRI
+1034 
-1045 GEEMEILRTRIAE
+1045 
-1058 LEQKTE
+1058 

>member
-9 KPLNLF
+9 KPLRLF
-15 FSYGHEKKD
+15 FSYGHKKED
-24 QFITCKIFH
+24 QYITCRIFH
-33 AVKDR
+33 AVKER

-53 SWRQKIENGVLH
+53 SWRQKIENGVLN

-120 QWLDMSDWREKRAQG
+120 QWLDMSAWREKRAQG
-135 SDVFEPWFA
+135 SAVFEPWFA

-275 MEFLPDN
+275 MEFLPDS
-282 RKETAKMSEQE
+282 RKETARMSEQE

-430 DCEEFPKGLTGMF
+430 DCEEFPVGLTGMF

-466 CILGMPGQALPI
+466 CILGAPGQALPI

-501 LLRRKNDVHGEE
+501 LLRRKNDVYGEE

-522 REWLSSE
+522 REWLGSE

-565 IILYDYGK
+565 LY
-573 SNPFQLPE
+573 L
-581 ENIMGLLRYNEKYA
+581 YA
-595 QKIAD
+595 ANCWLHTFSDEQSQRITD
-600 SFALEDKVMMVAEL
+600 SFLLEDKVLSVAKTYIEKGSLAVADRIFRMVLDRADDRLSRHGQEADIL
-614 NRKRGKL
+614 LRK
-621 NFANLFLQ
+621 AV
-629 EILEKSD
+629 
-636 KRLERHS
+636 
-643 DAETLRRRAICLNKY
+643 CLSEY
-658 GYNLREQCRYH
+658 GNNLREQCRHSEAKKTLLACTKILQELCRTGKTEDERNFLTSYIAIGDAVRSESGKKESLRYYR
-669 KAQDTFSEY
+669 KAQIGMERLTARQDG
-678 RCVLREIYKKTGL
+678 KM
-691 IEDKRDY
+691 Y
-698 LMSDIT
+698 LSDLAICYERM
-704 IGDTIVAGVK
+704 GDVQEK
-714 NEDEW
+714 NEDAVYWYKKEYDVYQKCLTSDMAERIINCEVRLGDCYMELGQW
-719 DSFIGIR
+719 KEVLQVYSDAYENWREYFKDPKTPAAIASQAVLFDRAGGLYSRIGQN
-726 ASLDKAIS
+726 A
-734 KALRAADKHYTRT
+734 KALEYFR
-747 QEKMEELTTEQDGKQ
+747 
-762 YLVDLALCYK
+762 
-772 KKGHVQKDSQSAL
+772 
-785 FWFEE
+785 
-790 EAKTYEKAYAEQSTE
+790 E
-805 SVNEK
+805 SMR
-810 LIDCYIRIG
+810 LRI
-819 DIQKEL
+819 Q
-825 ENDEGAQDAYKSA
+825 
-838 YEKLEKNP
+838 LEKRK
-846 ELSTEP
+846 STP
-852 DEMAKQAVQLDRNG
+852 MTRWNLAVSYRLVADE
-866 DLLLRLGK
+866 
-874 WDEALDS
+874 
-881 YCASRKQRKQLV
+881 LV
-893 NVRST
+893 NVN
-898 PQTQMDL
+898 
-905 AASCSKVAS
+905 A
-914 MLNSKEKRKE
+914 
-924 AEEYYHEA
+924 HEA
-932 YCLLENL
+932 QEYFKKACAVLKQLKEEKMGNSYIEDELEYCQ
-939 RKNTKSDRILSAW
+939 R
-952 YECINNLNGICIKTE
+952 
-967 RLSEAAQCQ
+967 RLSYIE
-976 QKHFDVYFGEE
+976 
-987 FSKLNK
+987 
-993 FISRDPMMFSFSL
+993 SL
-1006 IDLGGAY
+1006 Y
-1013 ERAGDMETAI
+1013 
-1023 EKYRQALKKME
+1023 KK
-1034 SISSNYGWDRI
+1034 
-1045 GEEMEILRTRIAE
+1045 
-1058 LEQKTE
+1058 

>member
-335 FRYAAQLPNWI
+335 FRYAAQLPDWI

-373 SAENLADMRAFFC
+373 SAENLADMRALFC

-466 CILGMPGQALPI
+466 CILGVPGQTLPI

-501 LLRRKNDVHGEE
+501 LLRRKNDVYGEE

-522 REWLSSE
+522 REWLGSE

-557 EGLTCWEA
+557 AGLTCWEA
-565 IILYDYGK
+565 LY
-573 SNPFQLPE
+573 L
-581 ENIMGLLRYNEKYA
+581 YA
-595 QKIAD
+595 ANCWLHTFSDEQSQRITD
-600 SFALEDKVMMVAEL
+600 SFLLEDKVLSVAKTYIEKGSLAVADRIFRMVLDRADDRLSRHGQEADIL
-614 NRKRGKL
+614 LRK
-621 NFANLFLQ
+621 AV
-629 EILEKSD
+629 
-636 KRLERHS
+636 
-643 DAETLRRRAICLNKY
+643 CLSEY
-658 GYNLREQCRYH
+658 GNNLREQCRHSEAKKTLLACTKILQELCRTGKTEDERNFLTSYIAIGDAVRSESGKKESLRYYR
-669 KAQDTFSEY
+669 KAQIGMERLTARQDG
-678 RCVLREIYKKTGL
+678 KM
-691 IEDKRDY
+691 Y
-698 LMSDIT
+698 LSDLAICYERM
-704 IGDTIVAGVK
+704 GDVQEK
-714 NEDEW
+714 NEDAVYWYKKEYDVYQKCLTSDMAERIINCEVRLGDCYMELGQW
-719 DSFIGIR
+719 KEVLQVYSDAYENWREYFKDPKTPAAIASQAVLFDRAGGLYSRIGQN
-726 ASLDKAIS
+726 A
-734 KALRAADKHYTRT
+734 KALEYFR
-747 QEKMEELTTEQDGKQ
+747 
-762 YLVDLALCYK
+762 
-772 KKGHVQKDSQSAL
+772 
-785 FWFEE
+785 
-790 EAKTYEKAYAEQSTE
+790 E
-805 SVNEK
+805 SMR
-810 LIDCYIRIG
+810 LRI
-819 DIQKEL
+819 Q
-825 ENDEGAQDAYKSA
+825 
-838 YEKLEKNP
+838 LEKRK
-846 ELSTEP
+846 STP
-852 DEMAKQAVQLDRNG
+852 MTRWNLAVSYRLVADE
-866 DLLLRLGK
+866 
-874 WDEALDS
+874 
-881 YCASRKQRKQLV
+881 LV
-893 NVRST
+893 NVN
-898 PQTQMDL
+898 
-905 AASCSKVAS
+905 A
-914 MLNSKEKRKE
+914 
-924 AEEYYHEA
+924 HEA
-932 YCLLENL
+932 QEYFKKACAVLKQLKEEKMGNSYIEDELEYCQ
-939 RKNTKSDRILSAW
+939 R
-952 YECINNLNGICIKTE
+952 
-967 RLSEAAQCQ
+967 RLSYIE
-976 QKHFDVYFGEE
+976 
-987 FSKLNK
+987 
-993 FISRDPMMFSFSL
+993 SL
-1006 IDLGGAY
+1006 Y
-1013 ERAGDMETAI
+1013 
-1023 EKYRQALKKME
+1023 KK
-1034 SISSNYGWDRI
+1034 
-1045 GEEMEILRTRIAE
+1045 
-1058 LEQKTE
+1058 

>member
-173 TVYYGTARQNK
+173 AVYYGTARQNK

-275 MEFLPDN
+275 MEFLPDS
-282 RKETAKMSEQE
+282 RKETARMNEQE

-335 FRYAAQLPNWI
+335 FRYAAQLPDWI

-358 RPFTETALRVELPSG
+358 KPFTETALRVELPSG
-373 SAENLADMRAFFC
+373 SAENLADMRALFC

-466 CILGMPGQALPI
+466 CILGAPGQALPI

-501 LLRRKNDVHGEE
+501 LLRRKNDVYGEE

-522 REWLSSE
+522 REWLGSE

-543 LLAEGIYAAFEKDA
+543 LLAEGIYAAFEKEA
-557 EGLTCWEA
+557 IGLTCWEA
-565 IILYDYGK
+565 AYL
-573 SNPFQLPE
+573 
-581 ENIMGLLRYNEKYA
+581 YA
-595 QKIAD
+595 QSACYPSYIGEKVGWSQMLSAEQSQKVTD
-600 SFALEDKVMMVAEL
+600 SFALEDKVMQVAEQDIQ
-614 NRKRGKL
+614 RGDL
-621 NFANLFLQ
+621 ASADMFFV
-629 EILEKSD
+629 EILERAD
-636 KRLERHS
+636 DRLNRHGRKL
-643 DAETLRRRAICLNKY
+643 EILRRKAACLNKY
-658 GYNLREQCRYH
+658 ACNLKEQ
-669 KAQDTFSEY
+669 Y
-678 RCVLREIYKKTGL
+678 RDDEAKEVIWENRIVLRKIFSKTRTA
-691 IEDKRDY
+691 EDKRNL
-698 LMSDIT
+698 LMNYVD
-704 IGDTIVAGVK
+704 IGDM
-714 NEDEW
+714 EFE
-719 DSFIGIR
+719 GIR
-726 ASLDKAIS
+726 FYKKAARGI
-734 KALRAADKHYTRT
+734 KI
-747 QEKMEELTTEQDGKQ
+747 LTFGKDGMR
-762 YLVDLALCYK
+762 YLLDLALCYAK
-772 KKGHVQKDSQSAL
+772 IGEIQTDKRKSV
-785 FWFEE
+785 FW
-790 EAKTYEKAYAEQSTE
+790 YEKERAIYEGLDTPGIEKTLMDCYMRLGTSYEKVNEEKSKQMYQLACEKWEEFCKKEGTGLAIQFDRAGSLFSRTGNNEKALENYRESLKLREQQEKLRSTQKTRFELAVNYLQVASAFLETDKTEGIEEIEKNLYKAHSLLDQLSKEPNIGSFQVSFWLHVNLSDIVQLYKRMNNWEFVAFYMQKEFDNYNPAYAKDKEDKE
-805 SVNEK
+805 SVPTADNAFVMA
-810 LIDCYIRIG
+810 CG
-819 DIQKEL
+819 L
-825 ENDEGAQDAYKSA
+825 EE
-838 YEKLEKNP
+838 
-846 ELSTEP
+846 
-852 DEMAKQAVQLDRNG
+852 
-866 DLLLRLGK
+866 LGK
-874 WDEALDS
+874 VYEHTNKEIALAK
-881 YCASRKQRKQLV
+881 Y
-893 NVRST
+893 
-898 PQTQMDL
+898 
-905 AASCSKVAS
+905 
-914 MLNSKEKRKE
+914 KE
-924 AEEYYHEA
+924 AMQ
-932 YCLLENL
+932 LLERSLPYMKPIYLNMM
-939 RKNTKSDRILSAW
+939 DRI
-952 YECINNLNGICIKTE
+952 T
-967 RLSEAAQCQ
+967 
-976 QKHFDVYFGEE
+976 
-987 FSKLNK
+987 
-993 FISRDPMMFSFSL
+993 
-1006 IDLGGAY
+1006 
-1013 ERAGDMETAI
+1013 
-1023 EKYRQALKKME
+1023 
-1034 SISSNYGWDRI
+1034 
-1045 GEEMEILRTRIAE
+1045 EILRPLEKDTKERIEKEKSSLRAKIAE